1 MTVAAAIEIGTGGTH
16 TPGLNKAQGAA
27 QGSGLATVA
36 NQGLLQPIASGTESF
51 RAGWQS
57 LLASLGTGAEGFS
70 ETGAAGNQGT
80 TSAEPALAE
89 AAGKSSVSTSTPAA
103 GADLRQETEKVTGP
117 ASAGLKLSQV
127 DARTGASAAR
137 SITDVTKTA
146 SSRTEENKTSANRE
160 PESASGSRP
169 THSVKAAA
177 PEVAAAASLPGL
189 VTATVATFPQA
200 LPVAAVATQIAQGA
214 DSRTQSTHTE
224 TSADPF
230 IDPPTEFASASFSSH
245 PPNPERPNGVGGTA
259 SASVQ
264 EAVKG
269 AEAPSEQGE
278 ASPVRSLSGSSGPT
292 LGETEASTAGGGAAP
307 AQEPLQPLTSSAN
320 LTKPLATSQAPPQ
333 TPALDQ
339 SEIPT
344 QLGNRGANVL
354 PVVMDSD
361 GLNPLPIAANANAA
375 PSGEHSAVS
384 RIQGKPGT
392 ASEKKLSASD
402 PLQSTRGTGKFDSA
416 QHGNRIMQGQSS
428 GAAVD
433 ASTTA
438 RAVAGAGGAAST
450 AEGLAPRAPAAT
462 GGPDSREAFATLDA
476 GGATGKPTWIHAGA
490 QRAEAGFQDPAL
502 GWVGVRADMGGGGV
516 HAELVAGSA
525 DAAQTLGGHLAGLNA
540 YLAEHHT
547 PVETLTLTS
556 PDSGSSGLGSGKGSG
571 DGMQQ
576 GTGHETGQ
584 GATQGADSREQF
596 ASSATPELPVWS
608 VGRDG
613 SAQTAT
619 QDGNHI
625 SVMA

>member
-1 MTVAAAIEIGTGGTH
+1 
-16 TPGLNKAQGAA
+16 
-27 QGSGLATVA
+27 
-36 NQGLLQPIASGTESF
+36 
-51 RAGWQS
+51 
-57 LLASLGTGAEGFS
+57 
-70 ETGAAGNQGT
+70 
-80 TSAEPALAE
+80 
-89 AAGKSSVSTSTPAA
+89 
-103 GADLRQETEKVTGP
+103 
-117 ASAGLKLSQV
+117 
-127 DARTGASAAR
+127 
-137 SITDVTKTA
+137 
-146 SSRTEENKTSANRE
+146 
-160 PESASGSRP
+160 
-169 THSVKAAA
+169 
-177 PEVAAAASLPGL
+177 
-189 VTATVATFPQA
+189 
-200 LPVAAVATQIAQGA
+200 
-214 DSRTQSTHTE
+214 
-224 TSADPF
+224 
-230 IDPPTEFASASFSSH
+230 
-245 PPNPERPNGVGGTA
+245 
-259 SASVQ
+259 
-264 EAVKG
+264 
-269 AEAPSEQGE
+269 
-278 ASPVRSLSGSSGPT
+278 
-292 LGETEASTAGGGAAP
+292 
-307 AQEPLQPLTSSAN
+307 
-320 LTKPLATSQAPPQ
+320 
-333 TPALDQ
+333 
-339 SEIPT
+339 
-344 QLGNRGANVL
+344 
-354 PVVMDSD
+354 MDSD

-428 GAAVD
+428 GTAVD

-462 GGPDSREAFATLDA
+462 GEPDSREAFATLDA

-540 YLAEHHT
+540 YLAENHT

-596 ASSATPELPVWS
+596 ASSATPELPVWFA
-608 VGRDG
+608 GRDG
-613 SAQTAT
+613 SAQTARLE
-619 QDGNHI
+619 GNHI
-625 SVMA
+625 SVIA

>member
-1 MTVAAAIEIGTGGTH
+1 
-16 TPGLNKAQGAA
+16 
-27 QGSGLATVA
+27 
-36 NQGLLQPIASGTESF
+36 
-51 RAGWQS
+51 
-57 LLASLGTGAEGFS
+57 
-70 ETGAAGNQGT
+70 
-80 TSAEPALAE
+80 
-89 AAGKSSVSTSTPAA
+89 
-103 GADLRQETEKVTGP
+103 
-117 ASAGLKLSQV
+117 
-127 DARTGASAAR
+127 
-137 SITDVTKTA
+137 
-146 SSRTEENKTSANRE
+146 
-160 PESASGSRP
+160 
-169 THSVKAAA
+169 
-177 PEVAAAASLPGL
+177 
-189 VTATVATFPQA
+189 
-200 LPVAAVATQIAQGA
+200 
-214 DSRTQSTHTE
+214 
-224 TSADPF
+224 
-230 IDPPTEFASASFSSH
+230 
-245 PPNPERPNGVGGTA
+245 
-259 SASVQ
+259 
-264 EAVKG
+264 
-269 AEAPSEQGE
+269 
-278 ASPVRSLSGSSGPT
+278 
-292 LGETEASTAGGGAAP
+292 
-307 AQEPLQPLTSSAN
+307 
-320 LTKPLATSQAPPQ
+320 
-333 TPALDQ
+333 
-339 SEIPT
+339 
-344 QLGNRGANVL
+344 
-354 PVVMDSD
+354 MDSN
-361 GLNPLPIAANANAA
+361 GLNPLPIAANAA
-375 PSGEHSAVS
+375 PSGQISVVS
-384 RIQGKPGT
+384 RTQSKPGI
-392 ASEKKLSASD
+392 AGEKKPSASD

-502 GWVGVRADMGGGGV
+502 GWVGVRADMGGGGI
-516 HAELVAGSA
+516 HAELVPGSA
-525 DAAQTLGGHLAGLNA
+525 DAAQTLGSHLAGLSA

-556 PDSGSSGLGSGKGSG
+556 PEDGSSGLGSGKGSG